1 MQLGGAVPPFPRASV
16 NLITCASNSGKTHLL
31 QKIFLHPGAFIEDHA
46 SLRRIIYINC
56 NKRDIGF
63 IHPWQQQQQQQRQQQ
78 QEEEQEQQEQEHE
91 VQGQQQDLAANLHS
105 PAPTSS
111 INFELLSLGI
121 EELGEFED
129 VVERGDAV
137 ILDDLLIFS
146 EAVHHL
152 VNYAAHHYNL
162 TVFIVTQSCLASP
175 LYSLVSSVHNIVLF
189 FKNSSTLRLAH
200 HLLHQYFYCSATKK
214 YLRDIFAQ
222 AERDKCI
229 LVLKINCVATSP
241 HHKAVL
247 AYSHLESLFADPAL
261 LPHCRVYPEL
271 GYREAFMEETA
282 LRKIKMPAKLA
293 ASLANTSEDT
303 FILVPARNVLVQE
316 EEEEEEGA
324 ISASA
329 EKRKK
334 GVDDACLQREWEE
347 MVEFLEAEIE
357 SSFPFK
363 RWIHA
368 KNLLRELLR
377 CPDLCITADYKLCF
391 IKDHKRKNSAISVSA
406 TAAAAA
412 SASLPLATG
421 GKAANAKHV
430 HFSIIDFL
438 NLATRHSAPGEMT
451 SQKIFNFVPL
461 VRVLLAHA
469 IPHTYIQNKMLLSTA
484 LAHHS
489 GGRVKKHVHL

>member
-1 MQLGGAVPPFPRASV
+1 MQLGGAVPLPFPRASV

-46 SLRRIIYINC
+46 SIRRVIYINC

-63 IHPWQQQQQQQRQQQ
+63 IHPWHHHAATQQQQQDKQQQ
-78 QEEEQEQQEQEHE
+78 QEQQP
-91 VQGQQQDLAANLHS
+91 DLAANLHS
-105 PAPTSS
+105 PSPSV

-129 VVERGDAV
+129 VVERGDVV
-137 ILDDLLIFS
+137 ILDDLLILS

-175 LYSLVSSVHNIVLF
+175 LYSLVSSAHNIVLF

-247 AYSHLESLFADPAL
+247 AYSHIESLFADPAAATSPP
-261 LPHCRVYPEL
+261 PHCRVYPEL

-293 ASLANTSEDT
+293 ASLHASGDDT
-303 FILVPARNVLVQE
+303 YILVPARNVLVQE
-316 EEEEEEGA
+316 EEEEEDKQEDDDAEGA
-324 ISASA
+324 K
-329 EKRKK
+329 KRKK
-334 GVDDACLQREWEE
+334 GAACLQREWEE

-391 IKDHKRKNSAISVSA
+391 IKDHKRKNATSVVVS
-406 TAAAAA
+406 TAV
-412 SASLPLATG
+412 
-421 GKAANAKHV
+421 KHV

-451 SQKIFNFVPL
+451 SEKIFNFVPL

-469 IPHTYIQNKMLLSTA
+469 IPHTYIQNKMLLQTA
-484 LAHHS
+484 LAHRS
-489 GGRVKKHVHL
+489 GGPRVKKHVHL

>member
-1 MQLGGAVPPFPRASV
+1 
-16 NLITCASNSGKTHLL
+16 L

-46 SLRRIIYINC
+46 SIRRVIYINC

-63 IHPWQQQQQQQRQQQ
+63 IHPWHHYAATQQQQQDKQQQ
-78 QEEEQEQQEQEHE
+78 QEQQP
-91 VQGQQQDLAANLHS
+91 DLAANLHS
-105 PAPTSS
+105 PSPPPPPSV

-129 VVERGDAV
+129 VVERGDVV
-137 ILDDLLIFS
+137 ILDDLLILS

-247 AYSHLESLFADPAL
+247 AYSHIESLFADPAATSP
-261 LPHCRVYPEL
+261 PHCRVYPEL

-293 ASLANTSEDT
+293 ASLHASGDDT

-316 EEEEEEGA
+316 EEEEEKEEDDEEGA
-324 ISASA
+324 TGK

-334 GVDDACLQREWEE
+334 GAACLQREWEE

-391 IKDHKRKNSAISVSA
+391 IKDHKRKNPTSVVSKKAMGA
-406 TAAAAA
+406 TV
-412 SASLPLATG
+412 
-421 GKAANAKHV
+421 KHV

-451 SQKIFNFVPL
+451 SEKIFNFVPL

-469 IPHTYIQNKMLLSTA
+469 IPHTYIQNKMLLQTA
-484 LAHHS
+484 LAHRS
-489 GGRVKKHVHL
+489 GGPRVKKHVHL

>member
-1 MQLGGAVPPFPRASV
+1 MQLGGAVPLPFPRASV

-46 SLRRIIYINC
+46 SIRRVIYINC

-63 IHPWQQQQQQQRQQQ
+63 IHPWHHHATQQQQDKQQQ
-78 QEEEQEQQEQEHE
+78 QEQERQQEQQP
-91 VQGQQQDLAANLHS
+91 DLAANLHS
-105 PAPTSS
+105 PSPPPSV

-129 VVERGDAV
+129 VVERGDVV
-137 ILDDLLIFS
+137 ILDDLLILS

-247 AYSHLESLFADPAL
+247 AYSHIESLFADPAATSP
-261 LPHCRVYPEL
+261 PHC
-271 GYREAFMEETA
+271 
-282 LRKIKMPAKLA
+282 
-293 ASLANTSEDT
+293 
-303 FILVPARNVLVQE
+303 
-316 EEEEEEGA
+316 
-324 ISASA
+324 
-329 EKRKK
+329 
-334 GVDDACLQREWEE
+334 
-347 MVEFLEAEIE
+347 
-357 SSFPFK
+357 
-363 RWIHA
+363 
-368 KNLLRELLR
+368 
-377 CPDLCITADYKLCF
+377 
-391 IKDHKRKNSAISVSA
+391 
-406 TAAAAA
+406 
-412 SASLPLATG
+412 
-421 GKAANAKHV
+421 
-430 HFSIIDFL
+430 
-438 NLATRHSAPGEMT
+438 
-451 SQKIFNFVPL
+451 
-461 VRVLLAHA
+461 
-469 IPHTYIQNKMLLSTA
+469 
-484 LAHHS
+484 
-489 GGRVKKHVHL
+489 

>member
-1 MQLGGAVPPFPRASV
+1 MQLGGAVPLPFPRASV

-46 SLRRIIYINC
+46 SIRRVIYINC

-63 IHPWQQQQQQQRQQQ
+63 IHPWHYHAATQQQQDKQQKQEQERQ
-78 QEEEQEQQEQEHE
+78 QEQQP
-91 VQGQQQDLAANLHS
+91 DLAANLHS
-105 PAPTSS
+105 PSPPSV

-129 VVERGDAV
+129 VVERGDVV
-137 ILDDLLIFS
+137 ILDDLLILS

-247 AYSHLESLFADPAL
+247 AYSHIESLFADPAASPL
-261 LPHCRVYPEL
+261 LPPHCRVYPEL
-271 GYREAFMEETA
+271 GYREALMEETA

-293 ASLANTSEDT
+293 ASLHASGDDT

-316 EEEEEEGA
+316 EEEEDKDQDEEEGA
-324 ISASA
+324 
-329 EKRKK
+329 KGRKK
-334 GVDDACLQREWEE
+334 GAACLQREWEE

-391 IKDHKRKNSAISVSA
+391 IKDHKRKNPTSVVS
-406 TAAAAA
+406 TA
-412 SASLPLATG
+412 
-421 GKAANAKHV
+421 AANAKHV

-451 SQKIFNFVPL
+451 SEKIFNFVPL

-469 IPHTYIQNKMLLSTA
+469 IPHTYIQNKMLLQTA
-484 LAHHS
+484 LAHRS
-489 GGRVKKHVHL
+489 GGPRVKKHVHL

>member
-1 MQLGGAVPPFPRASV
+1 MQLGGAVPLPFPRASV

-46 SLRRIIYINC
+46 SIRRVIYINC

-63 IHPWQQQQQQQRQQQ
+63 IHPWHHYAATQQQQQDKQQQ
-78 QEEEQEQQEQEHE
+78 QEQQP
-91 VQGQQQDLAANLHS
+91 DLAANLHS
-105 PAPTSS
+105 PSPPPPPSV

-129 VVERGDAV
+129 VVERGDVV
-137 ILDDLLIFS
+137 ILDDLLILS

-175 LYSLVSSVHNIVLF
+175 LYSLVSSAHNIVLF

-247 AYSHLESLFADPAL
+247 AYSHIESLFADPAAATSPP
-261 LPHCRVYPEL
+261 PHCRVYPEL
-271 GYREAFMEETA
+271 GYRETLMEETA

-293 ASLANTSEDT
+293 ASLHASGDDT
-303 FILVPARNVLVQE
+303 YILVPARNVLVQE
-316 EEEEEEGA
+316 EEEEEDKDEDEEEGA
-324 ISASA
+324 
-329 EKRKK
+329 KGRKK
-334 GVDDACLQREWEE
+334 GAACLQREWEE

-391 IKDHKRKNSAISVSA
+391 IKDHKRKNATSVVS
-406 TAAAAA
+406 TAV
-412 SASLPLATG
+412 
-421 GKAANAKHV
+421 KHV

-451 SQKIFNFVPL
+451 SEKIFNFVPL

-469 IPHTYIQNKMLLSTA
+469 IPHTYIQNKMLLQTA
-484 LAHHS
+484 LAHRS
-489 GGRVKKHVHL
+489 GGPRVKKHVHL